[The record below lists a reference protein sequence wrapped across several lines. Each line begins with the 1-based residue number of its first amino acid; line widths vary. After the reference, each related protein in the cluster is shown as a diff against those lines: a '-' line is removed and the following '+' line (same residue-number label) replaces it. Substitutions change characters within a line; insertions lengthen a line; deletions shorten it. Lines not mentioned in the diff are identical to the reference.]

1 MRISDWSSDV
11 CSSDLNLLK
20 CLTSGKLTSKYCSA
34 VLAVPTNLLKL
45 QQLCKKAENS
55 KLELCKVISSL
66 PDLGGLPTGTSSGA
80 RANGQ
85 GSKGVEDLINNLGL
99 LSLPGL
105 KLNRSTP
112 GGPSVQGTAT
122 IGELSEVYNPTLVR
136 LLVPGVAR

>member
-80 RANGQ
+80 RANGP
-85 GSKGVEDLINNLGL
+85 GSKGVEDLIN
-99 LSLPGL
+99 
-105 KLNRSTP
+105 TP
-112 GGPSVQGTAT
+112 GPPRLDRQRVGLGKRMRTTVDQG
-122 IGELSEVYNPTLVR
+122 VR
-136 LLVPGVAR
+136 RYIKKKKK